1 MDSKEG
7 EEELGREGEGEL
19 MGIDLEAF
27 NAKEEAE
34 VVKDKE
40 IGKFNK
46 SSQAKSSEL
55 NSFKTSFGLIFS
67 KSKGE
72 IELLARYSKENR
84 YSEEVLCGVSGL
96 LLVVEL
102 LVWKEEEDE

>member
-1 MDSKEG
+1 ME
-7 EEELGREGEGEL
+7 
-19 MGIDLEAF
+19 LEAL
-27 NAKEEAE
+27 NAKEEGE

-46 SSQAKSSEL
+46 SSQANSSDL

-72 IELLARYSKENR
+72 IEALAKYSKEKR
-84 YSEEVLCGVSGL
+84 YSEEVLCGVSSGL
-96 LLVVEL
+96 LLVEL